1 MRDWLHLENVIQ
13 SDDLFETP
21 VSIEIPVR
29 IDFGEPP
36 ICPDCNKP
44 MAQDGTTSLRVQ
56 DAPIWDKPVTLVARR
71 QRYRCRKHALTV
83 RADSPSIVF
92 SRESRTKRLMRVIEN
107 RGVSHPATETAKH
120 VGISP
125 DVVRSV
131 LHDLDKR
138 IKAAPSHWRSP
149 SLLAIDNIHC
159 GRQPHQ
165 RNYQVLFDQG
175 SGHAIGFVESETVD
189 AVLKEIQRLK
199 LDAAGVRVFSSD
211 LSETNLALAKVFKSA
226 IHVAD
231 KFHVFQHCNL
241 GIKAVI
247 NSVARRLSEKGN
259 PQAAERLR
267 SVRRQAIGMLMPVAG
282 PQGEF
287 QFEPL
292 PVELSRYE
300 PVAIAY
306 RAREH
311 LWRMY
316 GETDRAAGR
325 AHLLAFYAECEKD
338 PVSANMKGA
347 LRYVRDHEKQVLA
360 WFDALDL
367 VGMENWSPT
376 TNSLERRNADI
387 QKIWKSGRG
396 YGRDF
401 TLFRLRVLYNRF
413 RFGVHIIECAKCGK
427 FEGPLPADQVLAR
440 SQEPVGP
447 KICSD
452 CQLEHG

>member
-1 MRDWLHLENVIQ
+1 MRDWLQLENVIQ
-13 SDDLFETP
+13 RGDLSETT
-21 VSIEIPVR
+21 VSIEIPVG
-29 IDFGEPP
+29 IDFDEPP
-36 ICPDCNKP
+36 ICPECGKP
-44 MAQDGTTSLRVQ
+44 MTRDGSTELRVQ
-56 DAPIWDKPVTLVARR
+56 DAPMWDKPVTLVARR
-71 QRYRCRKHALTV
+71 QRYRCRKHAQTV
-83 RADSPSIVF
+83 RAASPCIVF
-92 SRESRTKRLMRVIEN
+92 SRESRTKRLVRAIEN

-125 DVVRSV
+125 DAVRSV

-138 IKAAPSHWRSP
+138 IKAAPPHWRSP

-165 RNYQVLFDQG
+165 HNYQVLFDQG
-175 SGHAIGFVESETVD
+175 SGYAIGFVESETVD

-211 LSETNLALAKVFKSA
+211 LSETNLTLAKVFKSA

-247 NSVARRLSEKGN
+247 NSVARSLSEKGN

-267 SVRRQAIGMLMPVAG
+267 SVRRQAIGMRMPSAG

-287 QFEPL
+287 QFEPM
-292 PVELSRYE
+292 PVELSQYDA
-300 PVAIAY
+300 VAIAY

-316 GETDRAAGR
+316 GEADRAAGSV
-325 AHLLAFYAECEKD
+325 HLLAFYAECEKD
-338 PVSANMKGA
+338 SVSADMKGA

-360 WFDALDL
+360 WFDALRLMGKD
-367 VGMENWSPT
+367 NWSPT
-376 TNSLERRNADI
+376 TNALERRNADI

-401 TLFRLRVLYNRF
+401 TLFRLRVLYHRF
-413 RFGVHIIECAKCGK
+413 RFGVHINECERCGR
-427 FEGPLPADQVLAR
+427 FEGPIPADQVLAR
-440 SQEPVGP
+440 GQVPIGP
-447 KICSD
+447 EICSK
-452 CQLEHG
+452 CQPEHG

>member
-13 SDDLFETP
+13 IGDLFETP

-36 ICPDCNKP
+36 ICPECNKHMP
-44 MAQDGTTSLRVQ
+44 RDGSTARCVQ
-56 DAPIWDKPVTLVARR
+56 DAPMWDKPVTLVARL

-83 RADSPSIVF
+83 LAASPSIAF
-92 SRESRTKRLMRVIEN
+92 SRESRTKRLVRAIEN
-107 RGVSHPATETAKH
+107 RGVNHPATETAKH

-125 DVVRSV
+125 DAVRSV
-131 LHDLDKR
+131 LHDLDNR
-138 IKAAPSHWRSP
+138 IKAKPTHWRSP

-159 GRQPHQ
+159 GRKPHQ

-189 AVLKEIQRLK
+189 AVLKEIRRLG

-211 LSETNLALAKVFKSA
+211 LSKTNLALAKVFKFA
-226 IHVAD
+226 VHVAD
-231 KFHVFQHCNL
+231 KFHVFQRCNL

-247 NSVARRLSEKGN
+247 NSVAKELSKSGN
-259 PQAAERLR
+259 PGAAERLR
-267 SVRRQAIGMLMPVAG
+267 SVRRQAIGMRMPVAG

-292 PVELSRYE
+292 PIELSQYAE
-300 PVAIAY
+300 VATAY
-306 RAREH
+306 LAREH

-316 GETDRAAGR
+316 GEADRAAGQ
-325 AHLLAFYAECEKD
+325 AHLEAFYSACEDAAVAAEMQD
-338 PVSANMKGA
+338 A

-360 WFDALDL
+360 WFDAIDL
-367 VGMENWSPT
+367 VGKDNWSPT

-396 YGRDF
+396 YGRHF
-401 TLFRLRVLYNRF
+401 NLFRLRVLYHRF
-413 RFGVHIIECAKCGK
+413 RFGVHIIECERCGR
-427 FEGPLPADQVLAR
+427 FEGPLPAGQVLAR
-440 SQEPVGP
+440 SQSPAGP
-447 KICSD
+447 EICSN
-452 CQLEHG
+452 CQPEHG

>member
-21 VSIEIPVR
+21 VSIEIPVH
-29 IDFGEPP
+29 IDCSEPP
-36 ICPDCNKP
+36 TCPDCNKP
-44 MAQDGTTSLRVQ
+44 MSRDGSNAMRVQ
-56 DAPIWDKPVTLVARR
+56 DVPMWDKPVTLVARR

-83 RADSPSIVF
+83 LTTSPNIVF
-92 SRESRTKRLMRVIEN
+92 SRESRTRRLVRAIQN
-107 RGVSHPATETAKH
+107 RGVSYPATETAKH
-120 VGISP
+120 AGISP
-125 DVVRSV
+125 DAVRSV

-138 IKAAPSHWRSP
+138 IKAAPPHWHSP

-159 GRQPHQ
+159 GRKPHQ

-189 AVLKEIQRLK
+189 AVIKEIQRLN
-199 LDAAGVRVFSSD
+199 LDAEGVRVFSSD

-226 IHVAD
+226 VHVAD

-241 GIKAVI
+241 SIKAVI
-247 NSVARRLSEKGN
+247 NSIARSLSANGN
-259 PQAAERLR
+259 PLAAERLR
-267 SVRRQAIGMLMPVAG
+267 SVRREAIGMRMPLPG

-292 PVELSRYE
+292 PVELSQYDA
-300 PVAIAY
+300 VAIAY

-316 GETDRAAGR
+316 GEADRAAGE
-325 AHLLAFYAECEKD
+325 AHLLAFYAECERD
-338 PVSANMKGA
+338 PVAADMKGA

-360 WFDALDL
+360 WFDALQL
-367 VGMENWSPT
+367 VGKDNWSPT
-376 TNSLERRNADI
+376 TNALERRNADI
-387 QKIWKSGRG
+387 QKIWKSARG

-401 TLFRLRVLYNRF
+401 KLFRLRVLYHRF
-413 RFGVHIIECAKCGK
+413 RFGVHIIECEHCGR
-427 FEGPLPADQVLAR
+427 FEGPLPADKVLVR
-440 SQEPVGP
+440 SQAPVGP
-447 KICSD
+447 EICSI
-452 CQLEHG
+452 CRPVHG